1 MHKKIHFGV
10 YIIRSNNMKPI
21 NVIKIILYVGMLLT
35 AIYNKLI
42 REREKIDKTIDKAS
56 NTE

>member
-1 MHKKIHFGV
+1 
-10 YIIRSNNMKPI
+10 MKPI